1 MACYSRWFTDNVSYT
16 LRCFKYDS
24 SMVES
29 FCDFYS
35 FCFWKILLVR
45 GTQFY
50 NTTIQYPDYNIF
62 WENTI
67 GLWQSCSR
75 RVPEYNVEPDYGYTT
90 CTKDCK
96 PIECSFDSDF
106 NNSCIKIK
114 VAGGFMV
121 ATCILCGLSILSL
134 YISVATAKKIR
145 RILII
150 LGLLLSLGSIV
161 TGIVSVVLGVN
172 GALNFPSPYP
182 VKWGGS
188 GVVAIIGISINL
200 SATLALVF
208 IDK

>member
-1 MACYSRWFTDNVSYT
+1 MDYT
-16 LRCFKYDS
+16 
-24 SMVES
+24 
-29 FCDFYS
+29 
-35 FCFWKILLVR
+35 
-45 GTQFY
+45 G
-50 NTTIQYPDYNIF
+50 YNIY

-75 RVPEYNVEPDYGYTT
+75 RVPEDQLYPDEYLT
-90 CTKDCK
+90 CTKDCT
-96 PIECSFDSDF
+96 PIECPFYDDF

-121 ATCILCGLSILSL
+121 ATCVLCGFSILSL

-150 LGLLLSLGSIV
+150 LGLLLSLGSIL

-172 GALNFPSPYP
+172 GALNFPSKYP

-200 SATLALVF
+200 SATLGLVF